1 MLFLN
6 HFFFQQVGMQGKG
19 FEPTIDAL
27 FGKNGFF
34 PDTVSKAMYW
44 AVDNVPELN
53 KWVNFPE
60 SETRKVNLVHNY
72 NC

>member
-1 MLFLN
+1 
-6 HFFFQQVGMQGKG
+6 MQGKG

-44 AVDNVPELN
+44 AVDNIPELN
-53 KWVNFPE
+53 KLVNFPE
-60 SETRKVNLVHNY
+60 SETRKVNQ
-72 NC
+72 